1 MAVRGSWDI
10 LMYELQLHENLFY
23 DDRNETIFGRNMN
36 RRSVVANIINRLHVE
51 NMQYGKRTLKL
62 DVDALAAKWM
72 VPSRNEDIESTKVK
86 AEVSHTLIKAIN
98 KFSSQWKKLRNE
110 VTLLTERDT
119 QNERVKQ

>member
-1 MAVRGSWDI
+1 
-10 LMYELQLHENLFY
+10 MYELQLHENLFY